1 MSKKSWMDRHVND
14 EYVKRSQKDG
24 YPSRAAYK
32 LLALQE
38 SYKILRPG
46 MTVVDLGAAPGGWSV
61 VAANCVGKKGRVYAV
76 DILEM
81 DPIDRVKFILGDCFD
96 EALSTQLAEYEPGG
110 MDLVMSD
117 MAPNMTGHRSVDQPR
132 SMAVV
137 EMAGTLAS
145 ELLKPGGIFLAKV
158 FQGEGIDDFRLELK
172 KHYKKVMMRKPPASR
187 ASSREFYILGIG
199 FLGYNK
205 IKHS

>member
-1 MSKKSWMDRHVND
+1 MDRHVND

-38 SYKILRPG
+38 SYNILRPG
-46 MTVVDLGAAPGGWSV
+46 MAVLDLGSSPGGWSV
-61 VAANCVGKKGRVYAV
+61 VAANCIGKKGRVYAV

-81 DPIDRVKFILGDCFD
+81 DPIDRVTIIQGDCFD
-96 EALSTQLAEYEPGG
+96 EKLSKQLAQYEPNG

-137 EMAGTLAS
+137 EMAATLAS
-145 ELLKPGGIFLAKV
+145 ELLKPNGIFLVKV
-158 FQGEGIDDFRLELK
+158 FQGEGIDEFRFALK
-172 KHYKKVMMRKPPASR
+172 KQYKKVMIRKPPASR
-187 ASSREFYILGIG
+187 ASSREVYVMATG
-199 FLGYNK
+199 FVGYSK
-205 IKHS
+205 LQ

>member
-38 SYKILRPG
+38 SYKVLRPG
-46 MTVVDLGAAPGGWSV
+46 MAVVDLGAAPGGWSV
-61 VAANCVGKKGRVYAV
+61 VAAKCVGKKGRVYAV
-76 DILEM
+76 DLLEM
-81 DPIDRVKFILGDCFD
+81 DPVDRVKLITADCFD
-96 EALSTQLAEYEPGG
+96 ENLSQQLSDYEPKG

-137 EMAGTLAS
+137 EMAATLAS
-145 ELLKPGGIFLAKV
+145 ELLKPGGTFLAKV
-158 FQGEGIDDFRLELK
+158 FQGEGIDEFRFALK
-172 KHYKKVMMRKPPASR
+172 KQYKKVMMRKPPASR
-187 ASSREFYILGIG
+187 SSSREFYVLATE
-199 FLGYNK
+199 FVGYNE

>member
-1 MSKKSWMDRHVND
+1 MSKKSWINRHIND

-32 LLALQE
+32 LLAFQE
-38 SYKILRPG
+38 SYNILRPG
-46 MTVVDLGAAPGGWSV
+46 MKVVDLGAAPGGWSV
-61 VAANCVGKKGRVYAV
+61 VAAQSVGKKGRVYAI

-81 DPIDRVKFILGDCFD
+81 DPIDGVTAMLADCFD
-96 EALSTQLAEYEPGG
+96 EKLPEQLFEFETEG
-110 MDLVMSD
+110 MDVVMSD

-137 EMAGTLAS
+137 EMAATLAS
-145 ELLKPGGIFLAKV
+145 ELLRPGGTFLAKI
-158 FQGEGIDDFRLELK
+158 FQGEGFDEFCLELK

-187 ASSREFYILGIG
+187 SSSREFYVLAIG
-199 FLGYNK
+199 FVGYNK
-205 IKHS
+205 MKQS

>member
-1 MSKKSWMDRHVND
+1 MPKKSWMDRHVND

-38 SYKILRPG
+38 SYNILRPG
-46 MTVVDLGAAPGGWSV
+46 MSVVDLGAAPGGWSV
-61 VAANCVGKKGRVYAV
+61 VAANYVGKKGRVYAV

-81 DPIDRVKFILGDCFD
+81 DPINRVSVIKGDCFD
-96 EALSTQLAEYEPGG
+96 ELLSKQLAGYEPQG

-137 EMAGTLAS
+137 EMAATLAS
-145 ELLKPGGIFLAKV
+145 ELLKSNGIFLVKV
-158 FQGEGIDDFRLELK
+158 FQGEGIDEFCFELK
-172 KHYKKVMMRKPPASR
+172 RQYKKVMIRKPPASR
-187 ASSREFYILGIG
+187 LSSREVYVLATG
-199 FLGYNK
+199 FLGYNGV
-205 IKHS
+205 

>member
-1 MSKKSWMDRHVND
+1 MTKKTWMQRHIND

-38 SYKILRPG
+38 SYNILRPG

-61 VAANCVGKKGRVYAV
+61 VAVERVGKKGRVYAV
-76 DILEM
+76 DLLEM
-81 DPIDRVKFILGDCFD
+81 DPIDRVEVIMADCFD
-96 EALSTQLAEYEPGG
+96 EALSKQLAECEPDG
-110 MDLVMSD
+110 MDVVMSD

-137 EMAGTLAS
+137 EMAATLAS
-145 ELLKPGGIFLAKV
+145 ELLKPGGTFLAKV
-158 FQGEGIDDFRLELK
+158 FQGEGIDEFRMQLK
-172 KHYKKVMMRKPPASR
+172 KQYKTVMMRKPPASR
-187 ASSREFYILGIG
+187 SSSREFYVLATG
-199 FLGYNK
+199 FVGYSNL
-205 IKHS
+205 